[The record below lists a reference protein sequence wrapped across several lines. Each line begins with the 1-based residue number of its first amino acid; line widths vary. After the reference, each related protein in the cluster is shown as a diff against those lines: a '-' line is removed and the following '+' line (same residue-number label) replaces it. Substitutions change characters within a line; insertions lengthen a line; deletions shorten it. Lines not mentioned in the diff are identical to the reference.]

1 MSSEWCWKE
10 VKSNTK
16 SNNVGAGVDGSDGDK
31 YLSTLSPTPTSPLT
45 FSLVK
50 PSSPPLSLS
59 LYIALAS
66 ASKLPPAIENRL
78 V

>member
-31 YLSTLSPTPTSPLT
+31 YLYSVPNTNITINIFTGKTIL
-45 FSLVK
+45 
-50 PSSPPLSLS
+50 SPPLPLPLHRPSLC
-59 LYIALAS
+59 L
-66 ASKLPPAIENRL
+66 
-78 V
+78 